1 MCWPFTRLR
10 TYSPGTPVHAND
22 LNEFQDA
29 VVYHRHGEIQAP
41 ISLGLALP
49 TSGWTYDTV
58 GWVAPA
64 SGRTLLVPIPFA
76 RATDLLE
83 ITAWWNMQNHPFD
96 PADHDD
102 YLGMFIAHTD
112 PYLDA
117 WASTLASPH
126 IADTAVGDH
135 RLERVRYTWNLRTDP
150 VHLQPGRF
158 FRLGVVVGNA
168 GRRVDGIM
176 ATIAR
181 S

>member
-1 MCWPFTRLR
+1 MFWPFTRLR
-10 TYSPGTPVHAND
+10 TYSRGTPVECND
-22 LNEFQDA
+22 LNELQDA

-49 TSGWTYDTV
+49 TSGWSYDTI
-58 GWVAPA
+58 GWRAPA
-64 SGRTLLVPIPFA
+64 AGGRLLVPIPFA

-96 PADHDD
+96 TADHND
-102 YLGMFIAHTD
+102 YLNLYIEHTD
-112 PYLDA
+112 PFVDA
-117 WASTLASPH
+117 WSSTLASPP
-126 IADTAVGDH
+126 IADISTGDH
-135 RLERVRYTWNLRTDP
+135 AGERVRYTWTLRTDP

-158 FRLGVVVGNA
+158 YRLGVSA
-168 GRRVDGIM
+168 GKAARRVDGIM